1 LKIHDNLFKIKNI
14 LITQMHTNRIELTK
28 YLFYCRVFI
37 IVISACF
44 CDWFR
49 QSLKHVIIFY
59 FNHNRMR
66 KNMLFV
72 VETQILRRLL
82 NINKKVKMMTKL
94 INKDKYIRI
103 IFVNDRMS
111 RMISLSYVN
120 KTNEHRI
127 NK

>member
-1 LKIHDNLFKIKNI
+1 
-14 LITQMHTNRIELTK
+14 
-28 YLFYCRVFI
+28 
-37 IVISACF
+37 
-44 CDWFR
+44 
-49 QSLKHVIIFY
+49 
-59 FNHNRMR
+59 MR

-103 IFVNDRMS
+103 IFVNDQMS